1 MYKFKVIWSSLAILM
16 LIGLIVPNVSANEKL
31 DYICGDVNADGNVNL
46 LDILYM
52 IANIYDVP
60 PGPEPV
66 PFSSGDA
73 NAEGI
78 LNLIDILYLVDYIY
92 GEPQGP
98 APICERD
105 FGPPGGQLGW
115 SSSCKLFDGKAD
127 IDPVPDTLDCINY
140 VYNSDNGGLR
150 LDHINGALNCC
161 PVVISEVEVINDEI
175 IITEVDSLDNGG
187 CACLCLFDFTYYLH
201 NIQPGTY
208 TIRIVEPYRH
218 YTDEELTFTV
228 QLVAHAEGQYCVPR
242 TWYPWVQ
249 I

>member
-1 MYKFKVIWSSLAILM
+1 MCRSKIIWLSMALL
-16 LIGLIVPNVSANEKL
+16 LLVGLVAPGVTANEKL
-31 DYICGDVNADGNVNL
+31 DYVCGDVNADNNVDL

-52 IANIYDVP
+52 IDNLYGVP

-73 NAEGI
+73 NAEGL
-78 LNLIDILYLVDYIY
+78 LNLIDILYLVDFIY
-92 GEPQGP
+92 SEPPGP
-98 APICERD
+98 EPICQRD
-105 FGPPGGQLGW
+105 FGPPEGQLGW
-115 SSSCKLFDGKAD
+115 SSNCKAYGVKSD

-140 VYNSDNGGLR
+140 VYNSENGGLR

-161 PVVISEVEVINDEI
+161 PVKVADVEIVGNEI
-175 IITEVDSLDNGG
+175 IVTEIDSVLDGG
-187 CACLCLFDFTYYLH
+187 CECLCLFDFTYYLS

-208 TIRIVEPYRH
+208 TIRIIEPYRRPP
-218 YTDEELTFTV
+218 DEELTFTV

-249 I
+249 F